1 MRLTSNG
8 LTRAFVLVATTG
20 AIAGVY
26 IAGLVLHAYLRGAA
40 DDVRGV
46 TYSPAG
52 IEQALFHGVPS
63 LWLQHWLPESGIA
76 KWLAVFIHASWFY
89 GPIVL
94 ALLVLARC
102 GRLSVAHL
110 LALHLTVLFTADL
123 AYIAFP
129 TRPPW
134 MDFELTRVVNL
145 VYGNAT
151 EVDANPVAAFPSLH
165 IAVPVLYALWF
176 ARQRDPVLRRLAPLL
191 AAWAVA
197 VAWSVVYGGEHY
209 LVDALAGAAWAVAV
223 YAAFEGTLRLAQ
235 AAARS
240 LAGRGSSTVVSPVEP
255 AGVAT
260 AASRR

>member
-1 MRLTSNG
+1 MRFTSTG
-8 LTRAFVLVATTG
+8 LTRALALVSTTI

-40 DDVRGV
+40 DDVRGIA
-46 TYSPAG
+46 YSPAG
-52 IEQALFHGVPS
+52 MEQAIFHGMPS
-63 LWLQHWLPESGIA
+63 LWLQDWLPESGVA

-102 GRLSVAHL
+102 GRLAVAHL
-110 LALHLTVLFTADL
+110 LALHLALLFTADL
-123 AYIAFP
+123 VYIAFP

-134 MDFELTRVVNL
+134 IDFELTRVVNL
-145 VYGNAT
+145 VYGGAT
-151 EVDANPVAAFPSLH
+151 EADPNPVAALPSLH
-165 IAVPVLYALWF
+165 VAVPALYAIWF
-176 ARQRDPVLRRLAPLL
+176 ARQPDTVLRRLAPLL

-209 LVDALAGAAWAVAV
+209 MVDALAGAAWAVAV
-223 YAAFEGTLRLAQ
+223 YAAFEGALRLAQ

-240 LAGRGSSTVVSPVEP
+240 LAGRGSSAGVSAAEP
-255 AGVAT
+255 IGVAT